1 MAQMRGTGSYGMAAP
16 SPFGGPSEDKT
27 GQSPLDAIRQQ
38 TSKVEDLLD
47 TLSEPIKPCVVSRFP
62 LVASPDPLTP
72 RLATCPP
79 LAAS

>member
-1 MAQMRGTGSYGMAAP
+1 MAAP

-47 TLSEPIKPCVVSRFP
+47 TLSEPIKPCVVSRCSPWSCSPWQLP
-62 LVASPDPLTP
+62 LI
-72 RLATCPP
+72 R
-79 LAAS
+79 